1 MKLCHFKA
9 GLRAGGRS
17 RGPAERGCDPAGAR
31 VEATELHAI
40 AKGGAR

>member
-1 MKLCHFKA
+1 MKLCHFEA

-31 VEATELHAI
+31 VEAPAAI
-40 AKGGAR
+40 ADVKDSAQ